1 MEFGF
6 SEPGNLALFTGTIAA
21 VVGILE
27 RLLLKSEKDSLGQK
41 FMAWMR
47 VLLSFRLQAIM
58 YLIAV
63 SVALTFSSIV
73 IVADEHSAGAKGT
86 ISFLDGADAI
96 EVTLGAA
103 GTPSQYRTTTTPFG
117 RPFRIQLDHHLAAN
131 FDLYP
136 LSGHR
141 IRPEDDLQPAPS
153 VLFRPPWKAL
163 RFLQDGGEFIVR
175 QKGQSVPLA
184 QYKSHRSSFIVG
196 SQRSFRP
203 DNLGNWR
210 LELIALQTATNTEA
224 RTLLEWS
231 DPVFLSS
238 TSPLKPGMEL
248 QAVVVTVTGVEVA
261 KVDVTLGRDRLLD
274 VPMLD
279 LLTEPQ

>member
-1 MEFGF
+1 MGFGF
-6 SEPGNLALFTGTIAA
+6 SEPGNLALFSGTIAA
-21 VVGILE
+21 GAGILE
-27 RLLLKSEKDSLGQK
+27 RLLLKAEKDSLGQK
-41 FMAWMR
+41 FMSWIR
-47 VLLSFRLQAIM
+47 VLFSFRLQAIM

-73 IVADEHSAGAKGT
+73 IVADEYSAGAKGI
-86 ISFLDGADAI
+86 ISFLDGADDI

-103 GTPSQYRTTTTPFG
+103 GTASQYRTTTTPFG

-136 LSGHR
+136 LLGQS
-141 IRPEDDLQPAPS
+141 IRPEDDLRPAPS

-163 RFLQDGGEFIVR
+163 RFLEDGGEFTVR

-184 QYKSHRSSFIVG
+184 HYESHRSSFIVG

-210 LELIALQTATNTEA
+210 LELIAQQTAPNIEA

-231 DPVFLSS
+231 HPVFLSS
-238 TSPLKPGMEL
+238 ARPLEPGMEL
-248 QAVVVTVTGVEVA
+248 QAVVVARSGIEVA
-261 KVDVTLGRDRLLD
+261 KADVTLGRDRLID
-274 VPMLD
+274 VPMLEIRV
-279 LLTEPQ
+279 EP